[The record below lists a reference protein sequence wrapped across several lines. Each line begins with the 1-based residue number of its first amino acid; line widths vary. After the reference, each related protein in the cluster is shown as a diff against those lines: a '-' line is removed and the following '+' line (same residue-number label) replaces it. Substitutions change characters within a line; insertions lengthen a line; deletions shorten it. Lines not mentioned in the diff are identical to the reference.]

1 MRLPLAVAKDDGM
14 ALPGIIRKLSYNP
27 WFIRAIRG
35 LGLRTPGR
43 KIYHYLV
50 LSRKGI
56 LRVEKGSVSA
66 DFITRTPEQLRAVEA
81 GSLEP
86 SLDLMVR
93 ALKPGDTVYDIGSN
107 VGVYAVLLAK
117 AVGEKGMVVAFE
129 PHPATY
135 AQLLENIKL
144 NGLANVRPFQKA
156 VGERNSQEKLYIGDV
171 IANFSLLADAIEG
184 APNKEAVPFQL
195 VDVVQGDPFVKA
207 QGLPAPCA
215 VKIDVEGFEYTV
227 ICGLRQTL
235 ADPQCRM
242 VCCEV
247 HPQFLPPEVKAG
259 DIHNLLASLGYKRIE
274 GHPSD
279 TTYHL
284 AAYRS

>member
-1 MRLPLAVAKDDGM
+1 M
-14 ALPGIIRKLSYNP
+14 ALPGIIRRLSYNP

-43 KIYHYLV
+43 KVYHYLV
-50 LSRKGI
+50 LSRKGV

-86 SLDLMVR
+86 TLDLMVNS
-93 ALKPGDTVYDIGSN
+93 LKPGDTVYDVGSN
-107 VGVYAVLLAK
+107 VGVYTVLLAK

-129 PHPATY
+129 PHPGTFG
-135 AQLLENIKL
+135 QLLENIKL
-144 NGLANVRPFQKA
+144 NNLANVRPFQKA
-156 VGERNSQEKLYIGDV
+156 VGERNSQEKLYIGNV
-171 IANFSLLADAIEG
+171 IANFSLLAGAIEG
-184 APNKEAVPFQL
+184 AADKDAVPFQI
-195 VDVVQGDPFVKA
+195 VEVVQGDPFVEA

-215 VKIDVEGFEYTV
+215 VKIDVEGFEYAV
-227 ICGLRQTL
+227 MRGLRQTL
-235 ADPQCRM
+235 ADPRCRM

-247 HPQFLPPEVKAG
+247 HPQFLPPEVKPG
-259 DIHNLLASLGYKRIE
+259 DIQVLLTSLGYDRME
-274 GHPSD
+274 QHPSE

-284 AAYRS
+284 VAYKS